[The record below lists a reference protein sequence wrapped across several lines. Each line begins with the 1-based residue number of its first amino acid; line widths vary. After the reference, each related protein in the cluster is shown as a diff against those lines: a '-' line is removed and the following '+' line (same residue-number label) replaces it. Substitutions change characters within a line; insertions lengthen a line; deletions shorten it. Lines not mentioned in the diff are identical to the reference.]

1 MRTTMMMNASSS
13 SSSTI
18 KKLSSFPSCTAFRV
32 AATAR
37 NCGKRSFLRVSA
49 EQQQRYETSADASS
63 SSSSSSLLV
72 HTVAP
77 GDSLYGVAMQY
88 DVDPRDLIVRF
99 SLFCLSSSPFLK
111 RKRTRLCAQV
121 KFSNSFF
128 FFEFDSCVDS
138 NTKNVR
144 EYCNIDV
151 VVLSFFLSFAQAA
164 NAKTLGGFE
173 YVLPGQRLVV
183 PGRYSRGGGGGL
195 LLGQQQ
201 QKQNAAM
208 KNLAP
213 SRNEA
218 SYVGE
223 GEERQQQQQQQRQQ
237 QQQGLYKNGNIS
249 SGVVAGQQQARM
261 PTIVTAVSFVFG
273 LAFGLFLFS
282 RERE

>member
-1 MRTTMMMNASSS
+1 M
-13 SSSTI
+13 
-18 KKLSSFPSCTAFRV
+18 
-32 AATAR
+32 
-37 NCGKRSFLRVSA
+37 
-49 EQQQRYETSADASS
+49 
-63 SSSSSSLLV
+63 
-72 HTVAP
+72 
-77 GDSLYGVAMQY
+77 
-88 DVDPRDLIVRF
+88 LI
-99 SLFCLSSSPFLK
+99 
-111 RKRTRLCAQV
+111 Q
-121 KFSNSFF
+121 
-128 FFEFDSCVDS
+128 

-151 VVLSFFLSFAQAA
+151 VVLSFFLSFFLSFAQAA

-237 QQQGLYKNGNIS
+237 QQQQGLYKNGNIS
-249 SGVVAGQQQARM
+249 SGVVAGQQQARI

>member
-1 MRTTMMMNASSS
+1 MCKILTG
-13 SSSTI
+13 
-18 KKLSSFPSCTAFRV
+18 SSFF
-32 AATAR
+32 
-37 NCGKRSFLRVSA
+37 
-49 EQQQRYETSADASS
+49 
-63 SSSSSSLLV
+63 
-72 HTVAP
+72 
-77 GDSLYGVAMQY
+77 
-88 DVDPRDLIVRF
+88 
-99 SLFCLSSSPFLK
+99 
-111 RKRTRLCAQV
+111 
-121 KFSNSFF
+121 
-128 FFEFDSCVDS
+128 
-138 NTKNVR
+138 
-144 EYCNIDV
+144 
-151 VVLSFFLSFAQAA
+151 LSFSLSFAQAA

-183 PGRYSRGGGGGL
+183 PGRYSRGGGGGGGL

-237 QQQGLYKNGNIS
+237 QQGLYKNGNIS

>member
-1 MRTTMMMNASSS
+1 LCKILT
-13 SSSTI
+13 
-18 KKLSSFPSCTAFRV
+18 SSFF
-32 AATAR
+32 
-37 NCGKRSFLRVSA
+37 
-49 EQQQRYETSADASS
+49 
-63 SSSSSSLLV
+63 
-72 HTVAP
+72 
-77 GDSLYGVAMQY
+77 
-88 DVDPRDLIVRF
+88 
-99 SLFCLSSSPFLK
+99 
-111 RKRTRLCAQV
+111 
-121 KFSNSFF
+121 
-128 FFEFDSCVDS
+128 
-138 NTKNVR
+138 
-144 EYCNIDV
+144 
-151 VVLSFFLSFAQAA
+151 LSFSLSFAQAA

-183 PGRYSRGGGGGL
+183 PGRYSRGGGGGGGL

-237 QQQGLYKNGNIS
+237 QQGLYKNGNIS